1 MSIIPIIVDIPFE
14 TFTIDQVADILEKSV
29 VTIYNYNKRGKRIT
43 NDIYIKLP
51 KSGSRIHK
59 SDLILFIKKTNNI
72 TS

>member
-43 NDIYIKLP
+43 NDIYIRLEK
-51 KSGSRIHK
+51 KGSRIRK
-59 SDLILFIKKTNNI
+59 DDLILFIKKTNNI